1 MVVEVRGVEPRSAEF
16 FVSNSPSAAAGG
28 LSARRITAA
37 VSSRAHPESTW
48 PGGPGDPS
56 GASRISDALDRRGG
70 NPPERTGYLS
80 IRQPAPFVVW
90 HLLCLPSCFTRDRKP
105 RLASDTSMTQRRI
118 QVTPM
123 SCLSRPL
130 YNPPVTIRPPLLR
143 DTGQKPWRRRPTR
156 RTPRSISR
164 RSSLSL
170 ITWRLSTLV
179 RPLASA
185 NSSLAFPFR
194 K

>member
-1 MVVEVRGVEPRSAEF
+1 MEVRGVEPRSRRVLRVEF
-16 FVSNSPSAAAGG
+16 SERSRWLVVGPKDHSSRFQPGPSGNH
-28 LSARRITAA
+28 LARR
-37 VSSRAHPESTW
+37 SRKP
-48 PGGPGDPS
+48 P

-90 HLLCLPSCFTRDRKP
+90 HLLCLPSCFARIRKP
-105 RLASDTSMTQRRI
+105 RLASDTAMTQRRI

-130 YNPPVTIRPPLLR
+130 YNPPVTTRPPLFAGVRSEAL
-143 DTGQKPWRRRPTR
+143 QAASHPANPSLHL
-156 RTPRSISR
+156 PRSSR
-164 RSSLSL
+164 SR
-170 ITWRLSTLV
+170 ITCRLSTLV

-185 NSSLAFPFR
+185 TSSLAFPFR